1 MKRYLAV
8 LMGAI
13 LLLVMVVFALAQEGP
28 AMPRPGRQMQRHFGL
43 GKALQ
48 NKEYR
53 TKLGVTDEQYAKLE
67 AAFLNSA
74 KTAIRTR
81 ADLEIKRM
89 ELGSLMK
96 ADNVDRAQVLQ
107 KVNEITALQGALM
120 KTHIEGMMTLKET
133 LTPEQL
139 EKLKQLRQGQARRG
153 MGQRMQGRMGGGPG
167 QPGMWPRG
175 QQQPGMGP
183 GGPPQGPQAP
193 KRPQAPPK
201 PGDGSSL

>member
-1 MKRYLAV
+1 MKRFLAV

-13 LLLVMVVFALAQEGP
+13 LTLVMVVPALAQEGP
-28 AMPRPGRQMQRHFGL
+28 AMARPGRQMQRHFGI

-53 TKLGVTDEQYAKLE
+53 TKLGVTDEQYATLE
-67 AAFLNSA
+67 AAFLNSQ
-74 KTAIRTR
+74 KTAIKTR
-81 ADLEIKRM
+81 ADLQIKRI

-96 ADNVDRAQVLQ
+96 TDKMDRAQVFQ
-107 KVNEITALQGALM
+107 KVNEIAALQGAMM
-120 KTHIEGMMTLKET
+120 KTHIEEMMTVKET

-139 EKLKQLRQGQARRG
+139 EKLKQLRHGQARRN
-153 MGQRMQGRMGGGPG
+153 MGQRMQGRMGGGPR
-167 QPGMWPRG
+167 QHGMWPRG

-183 GGPPQGPQAP
+183 GGPQGPQAP
-193 KRPQAPPK
+193 ERPQAPPK